1 MLKGAADS
9 LLCEVFKLRLPVL
22 QRVLSVKLQT
32 ASLTGGNSLTSP
44 LQEVKLTGFVPSDLK
59 TYEIEN
65 AR

>member
-9 LLCEVFKLRLPVL
+9 LLCEVFKLRLPLL

-59 TYEIEN
+59 TYEI
-65 AR
+65 